1 MVVTLEEL
9 LELSLAGRTL
19 SSWPPGDIWKLTAGL
34 APYFRAM
41 SNTRTSTSLE
51 EEGANS
57 GWKFCSPSVRITDE
71 LCDSAV
77 PDLGHSFSFL
87 ISLTKCLNIHQFKS
101 RLTIGKT

>member
-1 MVVTLEEL
+1 MVVTLEEH

-19 SSWPPGDIWKLTAGL
+19 SPGDIWKLTAGL

-41 SNTRTSTSLE
+41 SNTRTSTSLEE

-77 PDLGHSFSFL
+77 PDLGHSSSFL
-87 ISLTKCLNIHQFKS
+87 LSWSICFNIY
-101 RLTIGKT
+101 